1 MIKRNIFESPA
12 RMPPE
17 GGVSSRSDS
26 LALNGVGGGN
36 ASPLTVHSI
45 MTPADSR
52 AVCSAAYPRNN
63 WLDVQNVR
71 KGG

>member
-12 RMPPE
+12 RMPQE
-17 GGVSSRSDS
+17 GGAPMSKDIFDP
-26 LALNGVGGGN
+26 NY

-45 MTPADSR
+45 MTPADAHAVR
-52 AVCSAAYPRNN
+52 AAEYPRNN
-63 WLDVQNVR
+63 WLDVKNVR